1 MNSSSSWETKLILV
15 VVLSALGVISGCSE
29 SSTKHPA
36 VEDPL
41 VETPGVVN
49 PDTQPAAD
57 SVTVA
62 PASASIVT
70 GQTQQ
75 FTVTAANSQDSVVTW
90 LVDNIPGG
98 NIEIGT
104 ISADGLYTPPRNV
117 GTHTITASS
126 VASPARSG
134 TVSVSV
140 TLPAVPLFT
149 DVLTYHYDNARTG
162 QNLREK
168 VLTPVNVKTATFGKL
183 YSFPVDGAVYAQ
195 PLYVSNL
202 SVGGRLRNVVF
213 VATEHDSVYA
223 FDADNQADAPLWQV
237 SFIDPANG
245 ITPVLSAD
253 THCNDIDPEIGITS
267 TPVIDIA
274 TGTLYLVA
282 MTKENGTIAH
292 RLHALDITTG
302 SEKFGGGKKIQ
313 ASVPGTALPNDGK
326 GNLIFS
332 SALEN
337 QRAALLL
344 NDNAIHIAFGSFCD
358 VGDHHGW
365 QMTYDAKTL
374 AQLGAF
380 SATPTGTEGG
390 IWQSGGGPAADAY
403 GNVYTITGDGTFN
416 GDSGGRN
423 FGNTFLK
430 FSGALLKVADYFTP
444 FNQSTLDAVNGDLGS
459 GGALILPDQ
468 ATGPTHLLVS
478 AGKQGTIY
486 LLDRDN
492 LGKYQTGSDS
502 QIVQSITGP
511 RSLFATPA
519 YFENTVYMA
528 PSGDKLTAYRLANG
542 QLSILSQSPNTFRWP
557 GATAIVSANG
567 STNGVVWALETN
579 GSGATAILHA
589 YSATDLSVELYNS
602 GQNSARDYAGSAV
615 KFTVPVVANGKV
627 YLGAQGQVSVFGL
640 LP

>member
-1 MNSSSSWETKLILV
+1 MNNLSSLETKLLLV
-15 VVLSALGVISGCSE
+15 LVLSAMGVVSGCSE
-29 SSTKHPA
+29 SNAKHPA
-36 VEDPL
+36 VEDP
-41 VETPGVVN
+41 GVVT
-49 PDTQPAAD
+49 PDTQPKTD

-62 PASASIVT
+62 PASAAIAT

-75 FTVTAANSQDSVVTW
+75 FTVVASNSEDSVVTW

-98 NIEIGT
+98 NVEVGT
-104 ISADGLYTPPRNV
+104 ISVDGLYTSPPRE
-117 GTHTITASS
+117 GSHSIIAAS

-134 TVSVSV
+134 TVNVSV
-140 TLPAVPLFT
+140 TVPLFT

-168 VLTPVNVKTATFGKL
+168 VLKPANVKTETFGKL

-202 SVGGRLRNVVF
+202 AVGGQLRNVVF

-223 FDADNQADAPLWQV
+223 FDADNRAGAPLWQV

-245 ITPVLSAD
+245 ITTVLSAD

-274 TGTLYLVA
+274 TGTLYVVA

-302 SEKFGGGKKIQ
+302 GEKFGGGKKIQ
-313 ASVPGTALPNDGK
+313 ASVPGTAPPNDGK
-326 GNLIFS
+326 GHLIFS

-374 AQLGAF
+374 TQRGAF

-416 GDSGGRN
+416 ADSGGAN

-430 FSGALLKVADYFTP
+430 FSGAALKVTDYFTP
-444 FNQSTLDAVNGDLGS
+444 FNQAVLDAVNGDLGS

-468 ATGPTHLLVS
+468 PTGPAHLLVS

-492 LGKYQTGSDS
+492 LGKYQAGSDS

-511 RSLFATPA
+511 GALFATPA

-528 PSGDKLTAYRLANG
+528 PAADKLTAYRLTNG
-542 QLSILSQSPNTFRWP
+542 QLSMVSQSSNTFRWP
-557 GATAIVSANG
+557 GATAIVSAYG
-567 STNGVVWALETN
+567 STNGIVWALETN

-589 YSATDLSVELYNS
+589 YAATDLSVELYNS

-627 YLGAQGQVSVFGL
+627 YLGVQGQLSVFGL

>member
-1 MNSSSSWETKLILV
+1 MNSSSSWETKLILAL
-15 VVLSALGVISGCSE
+15 VLSAVGVVSGCSE

-41 VETPGVVN
+41 VEDPGVVK
-49 PDTQPAAD
+49 PDTPAAD

-62 PASASIVT
+62 PASASIAT

-75 FTVTAANSQDSVVTW
+75 FTVTAANSEDSVVTW

-98 NIEIGT
+98 NIEVGT
-104 ISADGLYTPPRNV
+104 ISANGLYTPPRSA
-117 GTHTITASS
+117 GTHTITAIS
-126 VASPARSG
+126 VASPTRSG
-134 TVSVSV
+134 TVNVAV
-140 TLPAVPLFT
+140 TVPLFT

-168 VLTPVNVKTATFGKL
+168 VLTPINVKTATFGKL

-202 SVGGRLRNVVF
+202 SVGGRVRNVVF

-245 ITPVLSAD
+245 ITTVLSAD
-253 THCNDIDPEIGITS
+253 TNCNDIDPEIGITS

-274 TGTLYLVA
+274 TGTLYVVA

-332 SALEN
+332 SVLEN

-344 NDNAIHIAFGSFCD
+344 NDNVIHIAFGSFCD
-358 VGDHHGW
+358 FGDHHGW

-374 AQLGAF
+374 TQLGAF

-430 FSGALLKVADYFTP
+430 FSGASLKVTDYFTP
-444 FNQSTLDAVNGDLGS
+444 FNQATLDAVNGDLGS

-468 ATGPTHLLVS
+468 VTGPTHLLVS

-542 QLSILSQSPNTFRWP
+542 QLSMISQSPNTFRWP